1 MIGGL
6 SSDDRP
12 VRVGF
17 ISIAGQKRED
27 FVVAAVAA
35 HAQPSPSIVS
45 LLIYDES
52 QTKIAISDIVPVAEA
67 PLRRV
72 GRDHHLV
79 AHGEERRSRPHAN
92 SRRKS
97 VRPVVSLLCL
107 HCIFASSGDHEQ
119 ESLRT
124 SFKSVGVILQDEIG
138 DAIVIEVEIVSSV
151 RPNDLMRG
159 GVNNL
164 TPTGLGTRKQSKPS
178 HFGGDCVHADVPIN
192 GIRKCD
198 GLSRPGKAFHGT
210 SLEGI
215 RLSSASDRES
225 TMLFDS
231 VDVPS
236 E

>member
-1 MIGGL
+1 MPRSSALFLAPPHCESLGAERQYAQRRASLGGRSQSSRSRFFMIGGL

-97 VRPVVSLLCL
+97 VRPVVILLCL
-107 HCIFASSGDHEQ
+107 HCIFTSSGDHEQ

-124 SFKSVGVILQDEIG
+124 SFKSVGVILQDEI
-138 DAIVIEVEIVSSV
+138 
-151 RPNDLMRG
+151 
-159 GVNNL
+159 
-164 TPTGLGTRKQSKPS
+164 
-178 HFGGDCVHADVPIN
+178 
-192 GIRKCD
+192 
-198 GLSRPGKAFHGT
+198 
-210 SLEGI
+210 
-215 RLSSASDRES
+215 
-225 TMLFDS
+225 
-231 VDVPS
+231 
-236 E
+236 